1 MILTN
6 RWSMLTSYSKWL
18 VKILTNRYSM
28 LTSYS
33 KWLVKMELGKHD
45 CTFIQMT
52 LSGYIPPSMTLTQV
66 YLAIVNVQELLHG
79 YKKSLTATT
88 KVIRIQ
94 EFLA

>member
-1 MILTN
+1 MDWEGLNQMIF
-6 RWSMLTSYSKWL
+6 
-18 VKILTNRYSM
+18 TNRYSM

-52 LSGYIPPSMTLTQV
+52 WYTLSGYTPPSMTLTQV

-79 YKKSLTATT
+79 YKKSQQPQKSSGFRSSWVELP
-88 KVIRIQ
+88 V
-94 EFLA
+94 FNH